1 MGKLLKEFKEFAV
14 KGNAVDMAVAVVIG
28 GAFGAIVTSLVN
40 DLIMPCIGVL
50 IGGADF
56 ANLALTLK
64 AAVPEVVNDAGEVI
78 TPAKDAVLF
87 KYGQFINTIISFLI
101 VTFSIFLV
109 IKGLN
114 KMKRKKEEAPAAPAE
129 PSAEEKL
136 LTEIRDLLK
145 EKK

>member
-56 ANLALTLK
+56 ANLAVTLK
-64 AAVPEVVNDAGEVI
+64 DAVPEAVNDAGEVI

>member
-56 ANLALTLK
+56 ANLAVTLK

-87 KYGQFINTIISFLI
+87 KYGQFINTIISLSEFNHFVKILKLLI
-101 VTFSIFLV
+101 VSV
-109 IKGLN
+109 ISRNLYINVKN
-114 KMKRKKEEAPAAPAE
+114 
-129 PSAEEKL
+129 S
-136 LTEIRDLLK
+136 LK
-145 EKK
+145 YTPNFTK

>member
-1 MGKLLKEFKEFAV
+1 
-14 KGNAVDMAVAVVIG
+14 MAV
-28 GAFGAIVTSLVN
+28 
-40 DLIMPCIGVL
+40 
-50 IGGADF
+50 
-56 ANLALTLK
+56 TLK

>member
-56 ANLALTLK
+56 ANLAVTLK
-64 AAVPEVVNDAGEVI
+64 DAVPEAVNDAGEVI

-114 KMKRKKEEAPAAPAE
+114 KMKRKKEEEPAAPAE